1 MNRKKL
7 LALGIPAVLVF
18 IVDQWSKWL
27 IRTSPE
33 LQNMSIID
41 GWLEFYYTQNPGMAL
56 GIDVIS
62 TPVISSVAI
71 LATIGILIYVLMGA
85 KEATTGYMACMGLIV
100 GGAFGNISDRLI
112 MAVLEGYGG
121 VLDGHVVDFIYFSLR
136 INGWQVFPYI
146 FNVAD
151 VAISTAIIS
160 LLIFNKRIFIH
171 PHETEAAEDSV
182 DATGHDM
189 VSDSGDRTVKE
200 SRDTGS

>member
-1 MNRKKL
+1 MNRKKY

-18 IVDQWSKWL
+18 IIDQWSKWL

-33 LQNMSIID
+33 LQNLSIID

-71 LATIGILIYVLMGA
+71 LATIGILVYVLMGA
-85 KEATTGYMACMGLIV
+85 KEATTGYMVCMGLIV

-151 VAISTAIIS
+151 VAISAAIIS

-171 PHETEAAEDSV
+171 PHETESADSTV
-182 DATGHDM
+182 DAAAHDM
-189 VSDSGDRTVKE
+189 PSDSGDNTVTE